1 METIN
6 QMASTAM
13 KAVWGKE
20 RPTKLTMNQSLALR
34 VTYPEESPMMLTGQ
48 DDQKRVA
55 SNMNGNA
62 NGNLNGHDN
71 THASQHVNGSANG
84 SANDSTNTSTPT
96 LANKSK
102 SQHDLTAN
110 DEDKRRDLDVEAD
123 RQDTQDQKDKPKTK
137 PEDEE
142 DEDSEPKLEGKGP
155 QPLEVVAKEHGGNA
169 AFKED
174 SKPSDPSDS
183 ASENNERKSDESK
196 GTGEQYIKTTGLAAD
211 GGDFDATK
219 PGAGREADR
228 LMEEKGIHHE
238 EGDNKKGG
246 SDGDSHGHGHG
257 HGNSHGKDKDKP
269 SLGERIKNKLHKH

>member
-13 KAVWGKE
+13 KAVWGE
-20 RPTKLTMNQSLALR
+20 GDANQTHSEPISGAAGDVSRGEPYDAGNLD
-34 VTYPEESPMMLTGQ
+34 Q

-55 SNMNGNA
+55 SNLNGNTNEDLNGHDHGNASEHANGNA
-62 NGNLNGHDN
+62 N
-71 THASQHVNGSANG
+71 
-84 SANDSTNTSTPT
+84 DSIHTSTPA
-96 LANKSK
+96 LANKPK
-102 SQHDLTAN
+102 SQHDLAAN
-110 DEDKRRDLDVEAD
+110 NEDKRRDLDVEAD
-123 RQDTQDQKDKPKTK
+123 QQDTQDQKDKPKTK

-174 SKPSDPSDS
+174 SKPSDPSDP
-183 ASENNERKSDESK
+183 ASENKEGGSDESK
-196 GTGEQYIKTTGLAAD
+196 GTGEQYVKTSGLAAD

-228 LMEEKGIHHE
+228 LMDEKGMHHE
-238 EGDNKKGG
+238 AGDNKKGG
-246 SDGDSHGHGHG
+246 SDGDSHVHGHG
-257 HGNSHGKDKDKP
+257 HGKDKDKP